1 MLDLVRTPSTTRCQF
16 AGLRVEIYRPA
27 GGWDATNGGASS
39 AHDQMTIYPEA
50 AVARAGDDVLVLVN
64 HRYGRRAVPYSLW
77 HSRRWVMFGGHF
89 CFTSDSRFPS
99 DQPIKVF
106 DRVEGEAA

>member
-1 MLDLVRTPSTTRCQF
+1 MLELIRTPTSRCHF

-27 GGWDATNGGASS
+27 SGWDATCHGASS
-39 AHDQMTIYPEA
+39 LHDQMTIYPEA
-50 AVARAGDDVLVLVN
+50 AVARAGDDVLVFVKHPL
-64 HRYGRRAVPYSLW
+64 GLRAVPYQLW
-77 HSRRWVMFGGHF
+77 HARRWVMFGGHF